1 MTVLTSGDRPL
12 RNGVPIS
19 SRLLTPH
26 DANLAAV
33 GGDDGLLPD
42 RAPRSQR
49 VEQPLVA
56 ACILAIRRDMCAPA
70 IVILLGLARWTA
82 TNRESI
88 TILHDAVGTGVHPH
102 AVGREEGVP
111 EVVRRDVVPGELGR
125 LGLVDP
131 VGICNTARKL

>member
-1 MTVLTSGDRPL
+1 M
-12 RNGVPIS
+12 
-19 SRLLTPH
+19 LLTPH

-33 GGDDGLLPD
+33 RGDDCLLPD
-42 RAPRSQR
+42 RAPRPQR

-111 EVVRRDVVPGELGR
+111 EVVR
-125 LGLVDP
+125 
-131 VGICNTARKL
+131 